1 MHRREYL
8 GALGTGVISAT
19 AGCVG
24 GNSDTYLSEPD
35 TGYEPADV
43 RFPGY
48 GQRLPDMTITDPLA
62 EEAVE
67 TTGRKG
73 DTLMTFFYSHC
84 QTVCPRLIS
93 ALRNV
98 QMRAIDE
105 GHADTTRF
113 LAVTFDPERDDAER
127 LEGYADRMDVSLADG
142 WRFLRPE
149 SPEAAESVVQG
160 EFGVN
165 FERTRP
171 EDMDMYMFN
180 HFALILLVNADDY
193 VERAYTG
200 STPRWQDIYD
210 DFETLRER
218 EG

>member
-8 GALGTGVISAT
+8 GALGTGVVAAT
-19 AGCVG
+19 AGCIG
-24 GNSDTYLSEPD
+24 GDSDTHLDEPD
-35 TGYEPADV
+35 TDYEPADV
-43 RFPGY
+43 QFPGY
-48 GQRLPDMTITDPLA
+48 GQEVPELTMRDPIA
-62 EEAVE
+62 DETVE
-67 TTGRKG
+67 TTGGDG

-98 QMRAIDE
+98 QLRAIDE
-105 GHADTTRF
+105 DLIDATRF
-113 LAVTFDPERDDAER
+113 LAVTFDPERDDADR
-127 LEGYADRMDVSLADG
+127 LADYADRMDVSLADG
-142 WRFLRPE
+142 WRFLRPD
-149 SPEAAESVVQG
+149 SPEDAKTVVQG

-165 FERTRP
+165 FERTHP
-171 EDMDMYMFN
+171 EDMDMYMFS
-180 HFALILLVNADDY
+180 HSALILLVNADGY
-193 VERAYTG
+193 VERAYRE

>member
-8 GALGTGVISAT
+8 GALGTGVVTAT

-24 GNSDTYLSEPD
+24 GDSDTYLREPD

-43 RFPGY
+43 RFPGH
-48 GQRLPDMTITDPLA
+48 GQRLPDVTVSDPLA
-62 EEAVE
+62 GETVE
-67 TTGRKG
+67 TTGGEG
-73 DTLMTFFYSHC
+73 DSLVTFFYSHC

-105 GHADTTRF
+105 GHIDATRF

-127 LEGYADRMDVSLADG
+127 LESYADRMDVSLTEG
-142 WRFLRPE
+142 WRFLRPDT
-149 SPEAAESVVQG
+149 PEDAKRVVQG
-160 EFGVN
+160 EFGVS
-165 FERTRP
+165 FDRTHP

-200 STPRWQDIYD
+200 STPRWQDVYAD
-210 DFETLRER
+210 LETLRER